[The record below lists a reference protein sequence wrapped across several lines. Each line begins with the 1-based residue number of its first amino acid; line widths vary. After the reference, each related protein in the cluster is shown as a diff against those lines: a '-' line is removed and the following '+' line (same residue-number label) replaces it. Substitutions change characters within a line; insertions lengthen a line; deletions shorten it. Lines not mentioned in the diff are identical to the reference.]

1 MANNLGKFLV
11 PAKAVASKPFS
22 LPKVAQ
28 GHPMSG
34 SQASRSAGSGYG
46 KVFRIGGGEAGIPM
60 QKTTEFT
67 ASHD

>member
-1 MANNLGKFLV
+1 MAAIKVN
-11 PAKAVASKPFS
+11 PAPKLPASKPFS
-22 LPKVAQ
+22 IPKVPQ
-28 GHPMSG
+28 GHSMSG
-34 SQASRSAGSGYG
+34 AQASRSSTSGYG

>member
-1 MANNLGKFLV
+1 MAAIKVN
-11 PAKAVASKPFS
+11 PAPKLPASKPFS
-22 LPKVAQ
+22 TPKVPQ

-34 SQASRSAGSGYG
+34 LQASRSSGSGYG